1 MKTSVILLLTLFMIN
16 PCFCQEWGTIGTQ
29 WYYTER
35 FAFSGDV
42 DYLMF
47 TSEKDTLF
55 NGIPCKKLVKRHSLF
70 CNDRPHDFE
79 VMFSRNDTIFFYDPN
94 FNQFQVLYDFN
105 AQVGD
110 SWIIK
115 TKNNWNPPD
124 TDTILIMVDSTGTI
138 TINGTVLKKWYVTY
152 HCYFETAYN
161 YSYTSVIVER
171 IGDMNYLFNYFPQSA
186 MTCDANW
193 ADGLRCYEDTYIGFY
208 STGIADSCTY
218 IFVGLNEIE
227 QRKEAIK
234 VYPNPAKDKITIES
248 QAPLHEN
255 YITVFSA
262 NGMVMLEQSLT
273 ECETTINISKFPS
286 GIYFVRFSNEK
297 IVEVI
302 RFIKD

>member
-1 MKTSVILLLTLFMIN
+1 
-16 PCFCQEWGTIGTQ
+16 
-29 WYYTER
+29 
-35 FAFSGDV
+35 
-42 DYLMF
+42 
-47 TSEKDTLF
+47 
-55 NGIPCKKLVKRHSLF
+55 
-70 CNDRPHDFE
+70 
-79 VMFSRNDTIFFYDPN
+79 
-94 FNQFQVLYDFN
+94 
-105 AQVGD
+105 
-110 SWIIK
+110 
-115 TKNNWNPPD
+115 
-124 TDTILIMVDSTGTI
+124 
-138 TINGTVLKKWYVTY
+138 
-152 HCYFETAYN
+152 
-161 YSYTSVIVER
+161 
-171 IGDMNYLFNYFPQSA
+171 

-248 QAPLHEN
+248 QAPLYEN

-262 NGMVMLEQSLT
+262 NGIVLLEQSLT
-273 ECETTINISKFPS
+273 GRETTINISRFPS